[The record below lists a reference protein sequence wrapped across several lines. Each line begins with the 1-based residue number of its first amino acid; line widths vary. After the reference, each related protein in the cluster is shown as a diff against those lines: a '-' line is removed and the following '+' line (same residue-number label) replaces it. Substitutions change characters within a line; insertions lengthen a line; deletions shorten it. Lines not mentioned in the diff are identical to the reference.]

1 MVPAIGSTTRK
12 IQRQESECS
21 TTPETAGPSAG
32 ATDMARVTL
41 PITRP
46 RSCMGTT
53 DISVVIS
60 SGIITAVP
68 LACTTRA
75 TSSTGKDG
83 ASAAS
88 RVPVQKVPMARPK
101 ANRVVTRCRNQPVI
115 GMTTAIASMKA
126 VESHWAA
133 LASTWKSTISR
144 GIALIMIVS
153 LRITTKVA
161 ATSHRRT
168 A

>member
-1 MVPAIGSTTRK
+1 M
-12 IQRQESECS
+12 
-21 TTPETAGPSAG
+21 PETAGPRAG
-32 ATDMARVTL
+32 ATDIARVTL

-46 RSCMGTT
+46 RSCTGTT
-53 DISVVIS
+53 AISVVIS

-68 LACTTRA
+68 HAWTTRA
-75 TSSTGKDG
+75 ASRTGKTG
-83 ASAAS
+83 ASAARS
-88 RVPVQKVPMARPK
+88 VPAQNTAIARPK
-101 ANRVVTRCRNQPVI
+101 AKRVVTRWRNQPVT
-115 GMTTAIASMKA
+115 GMTTAMVSMNA

-133 LASTWKSTISR
+133 PASTSKSAISR
-144 GIALIMIVS
+144 GIALIMMVS